1 MTNISEIVDLFMMLQ
16 TDYRLKKI
24 FSIGEAEL
32 NLYLEPWALM
42 AMVIL
47 NNVKTESLVYD
58 TATQNFSTTLSVED
72 KVLLAQL
79 MLRYWLEK
87 EVNDVLAFT
96 NVLHD
101 HDFKQFSQAQN
112 LDARRA
118 LLSLKIEETDKLL
131 KQYSYSHNNWTA
143 WADQSFGG

>member
-1 MTNISEIVDLFMMLQ
+1 MTNISEIVDWFMMLQ

-24 FSIGEAEL
+24 FSMGEAEL

-42 AMVIL
+42 SMVIL

-72 KVLLAQL
+72 KSLLAQL

-112 LDARRA
+112 LDARRT
-118 LLSLKIEETDKLL
+118 LLGMKIEETDKLL

-143 WADQSFGG
+143 WAGQSFGG